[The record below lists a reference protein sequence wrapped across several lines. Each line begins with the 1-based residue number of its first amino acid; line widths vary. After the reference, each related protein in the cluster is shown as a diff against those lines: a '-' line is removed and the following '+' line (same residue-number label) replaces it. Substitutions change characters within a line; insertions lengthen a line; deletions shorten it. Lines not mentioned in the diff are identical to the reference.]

1 MRIYFSTPFIN
12 VTNTKADNYSK
23 NADTA
28 LYFKI
33 MTADDGGIRGFLPKM
48 TSFFT
53 TIFGLIFASLL
64 LNLDKSESKFQKYI
78 NHKFS

>member
-1 MRIYFSTPFIN
+1 MSIYFSTPFIN

-23 NADTA
+23 NVDTA

-33 MTADDGGIRGFLPKM
+33 MTADDGGKEGVFAEDLPV
-48 TSFFT
+48 
-53 TIFGLIFASLL
+53 LL
-64 LNLDKSESKFQKYI
+64 LNLDKSESEFQKYI